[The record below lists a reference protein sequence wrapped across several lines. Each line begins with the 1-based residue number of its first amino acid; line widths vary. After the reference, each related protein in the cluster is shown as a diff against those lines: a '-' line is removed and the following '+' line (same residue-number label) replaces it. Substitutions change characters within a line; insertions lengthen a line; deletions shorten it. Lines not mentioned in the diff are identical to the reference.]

1 MSSPVQL
8 MTAAL
13 FERVLAQARSSPR
26 RRMNFNF
33 HATLD
38 ENPSRLLN
46 VLLRG
51 TYIRPHRHSDPPKA
65 ESFVLL
71 EGRIAVLIFDDAGR
85 IEQRHA
91 LGREDAALGIDIA
104 PGIWHTAVALSEHA
118 ICFEVKPGPYVQ
130 AEDKE
135 FAPWAPREGD
145 PNCAAYLE
153 TLVCDF

>member
-1 MSSPVQL
+1 MSNRVQL
-8 MTAAL
+8 MTPEL
-13 FERVLAQARSSPR
+13 FERVIAQAQSSPR

-65 ESFVLL
+65 ESFVVL

-91 LGREDAALGIDIA
+91 LGCGDAALGIDLA

-130 AEDKE
+130 AVDKE

-145 PNCAAYLE
+145 PGCAEYLE
-153 TLVCDF
+153 TLVCDL